1 MQVFDVVVIGGGPG
15 GYVAAIRSA
24 QLGFNTACIDET
36 TGKDGKL
43 SLGGTC
49 LNVGCIP
56 SKALLDS
63 SENYE
68 KLHELDIHGIAVE
81 GVKLDVAKMIARKD
95 QIVSKLTG
103 GISML
108 FKKNKVTPFHGRGSL
123 VRRDGETWIVKVG
136 DTEIGAKHVIVA
148 TGSSPRQLPFAPV
161 DNRKILDNA
170 GALDMTAVPERLGV
184 IGAGVIGL
192 ELGSVWRRLGAKVTV
207 LEAMPGFLAAADELV
222 AKEAQKQL
230 KAQGL
235 DFHLGVSIEGVD
247 ASGDGVTVRYLEGGE
262 AKTLE
267 VDKLIVSVGRVPN
280 TNGLGAEA
288 VGLKL
293 DERGFIVTDHYRT
306 NLPGVWAIGDVIG
319 GAMLAHKAEDEGVA
333 VAEILAGQAGHV
345 NYETIPWVIY
355 TSPEIAWVGQTE
367 QALKASGVEYHAG
380 RFPFAANGR
389 ALGHN
394 DSRGFIKV
402 LADAKT
408 DRILGVHMIGP
419 NVSEI
424 LAEAVAVMEF
434 GGSAEDL
441 ARTMHAHPTL
451 SEVLKEA
458 ALAADKRAIHA

>member
-24 QLGFNTACIDET
+24 QLGFKTACIDET

-68 KLHELDIHGIAVE
+68 KLHELDIHGISVE

-95 QIVSKLTG
+95 QVVSKLTG
-103 GISML
+103 GINML
-108 FKKNKVTPFHGRGSL
+108 FKKNGVTPIHGRGTL
-123 VRRDGETWIVKVG
+123 VRQEGETWIVKAG
-136 DTEIGAKHVIVA
+136 DTEIGAKNVILA
-148 TGSSPRQLPFAPV
+148 TGSSPRHLPFATV
-161 DNRKILDNA
+161 DNQKILDNV
-170 GALDMTAVPERLGV
+170 GALDMQAVPERLGV

-207 LEAMPGFLAAADELV
+207 LEAMPEFLAAADELV
-222 AKEAQKQL
+222 AKEALKQF

-235 DFHLGVSIEGVD
+235 DFHMGVNIESVD
-247 ASGDGVTVRYLEGGE
+247 ASGAGVVVRYQEGGE

-280 TNGLGAEA
+280 TTGLGAEA
-288 VGLKL
+288 VGLAL
-293 DERGFIVTDHYRT
+293 DARGFIVTDHYRT
-306 NLPGVWAIGDVIG
+306 NLPGVWAVGDVIG
-319 GAMLAHKAEDEGVA
+319 GAMLAHKAEDEGIA

-355 TSPEIAWVGQTE
+355 TSPEIAWVGKTE
-367 QALKASGVEYHAG
+367 KTLKAEGVDYRAG

-389 ALGHN
+389 AMGHN
-394 DSRGFIKV
+394 DTRGFIKV

-458 ALAADKRAIHA
+458 ALAVDKRAIHA